1 MHQFSVPVAY
11 VVKPDDNVTDD
22 VFTNAEN
29 WPETVGLK
37 RRVGGAWTPVT
48 WREFAE
54 QVCDIAAGFIAAGI
68 QPGDRVGLMSRTRYE
83 WTLLDFAILA
93 AGGVTVPIY
102 PTSSLEQIEWILG
115 DSGAVAVVVETDDH
129 AEKIAMA
136 WARLPALTQVWEI
149 EGGQFGGLSDLEA
162 RGAQVTAEQVK
173 KRRRIRGADDLAEIV
188 YTSGTTGRPKGCMLS
203 HGNIVA
209 NARNCM
215 ENDGFRKV
223 FNENNSTL
231 LFLPLSHSYAQV
243 IQYGAVYSR
252 TVLGLVDMADAV
264 AELPAYKPTTV
275 LSVPRL
281 WEKAYNNARRKA
293 ASEGHSKIF
302 ARAEATAIAYSQ
314 ALDTGGPNLM
324 LRLKRA
330 LFDRLVYG
338 KLRAA
343 LGGDVRYSWSAAAPL
358 GARLGHFFRGCGI
371 NILEGYGLTET
382 SPATNSNTPDAQK
395 IGTVGRPIPGCTIRI
410 APDGEVL
417 VKGHMVFQGYWN
429 NETATKEMIDEDG
442 WLHTGDIGVIDDDG
456 FLAIT
461 GRKKDLI
468 ITSAGKNVAP
478 TVLEDRLRAHWLVSQ
493 CLVVGDAKP
502 YIAVLV
508 AVDPEALTQWKADK
522 GKPETATMA
531 DLRDD
536 PALRAEIQAAVND
549 ANKAVSQ
556 AEAIKKFAIL
566 DEDFSEADG
575 QLTPT
580 LKVRRNVV
588 MERYATQIAALY
600 DTVSSPDSDAAPRRP
615 DRSPTSSRP
624 AGDPQYDPTGLDPL
638 VG

>member
-1 MHQFSVPVAY
+1 MHEFSVPAAY

-37 RRVGGAWTPVT
+37 RRVASTWTPVT

-68 QPGDRVGLMSRTRYE
+68 QAGDRVGLMSRTRYE
-83 WTLLDFAILA
+83 WTLVDYAILA
-93 AGGVTVPIY
+93 AGAVTVPIY
-102 PTSSLEQIEWILG
+102 PTSSLEQVEWILG

-129 AEKIAMA
+129 AEKVAV
-136 WARLPALTQVWEI
+136 ARASLPTLTQVWEI
-149 EGGQFGGLSDLEA
+149 EGGRFGDLSDLRA
-162 RGAQVTAEQVK
+162 RGAQVTPEQVK
-173 KRRRIRGADDLAEIV
+173 KRRRTRGADDLAEIV

-264 AELPAYKPTTV
+264 AALAAYKPTTV

-281 WEKAYNNARRKA
+281 WEKAYNSARRKA
-293 ASEGHSKIF
+293 ASEGHSTIF

-314 ALDTGGPNLM
+314 ALDIGGPNLV

-343 LGGDVRYSWSAAAPL
+343 LGGEVRYSWSAAAPL
-358 GARLGHFFRGCGI
+358 GTRLGHFFRGCGI

-382 SPATNSNTPDAQK
+382 SPATNSNTPEAQK

-429 NETATKEMIDEDG
+429 NETATKETIDEDG

-461 GRKKDLI
+461 GHKKDLI

-478 TVLEDRLRAHWLVSQ
+478 AVLEDRLRAHWLVSQ
-493 CLVVGDAKP
+493 CLVVGDARP
-502 YIAVLV
+502 YIAALV
-508 AVDPEALTQWKADK
+508 AVDPETLSQWKVDN

-536 PALRAEIQAAVND
+536 PALRAEIQTAVDD

-566 DEDFSEADG
+566 DEDFSEADDD
-575 QLTPT
+575 LTPT
-580 LKVRRNVV
+580 LKVRRNIV
-588 MERYATQIAALY
+588 MEKYATQIAALY
-600 DTVSSPDSDAAPRRP
+600 DDSDQTHRP
-615 DRSPTSSRP
+615 
-624 AGDPQYDPTGLDPL
+624 
-638 VG
+638 